1 MKCCSLKRKDLHFH
15 FKRMSEKFYMLN
27 GLNDPNLKHVFLA
40 SLPQELQPEIQRI
53 ITSTRRDVTQLSL
66 GEFHQMTFA
75 SLDKLCE
82 QQSFFKDLMDKKAIL
97 KKACSK
103 SHLEIQCKKM
113 CTCPSKL
120 PRIKRGGKTRKK
132 SLRFFK
138 RRPFRKKK
146 PDRCY
151 LCGKKGH
158 FARRCPNKKEKSAK
172 MVSQILQISE
182 TTFDDTDI
190 ESLYSEQD
198 EQTEDTVFAIHDISS
213 DEKDEHSS
221 VEERDNPQSYLP
233 IYMMQANSTVEVTIP
248 APQVEIQILQSP
260 YDKPIKAIGFID
272 TGATKTMLNPEGL
285 PDDAWRT
292 HYEYFQAADGQRDL
306 TKVKTRQP
314 WDLAAEKVINCRS
327 VEGAI
332 IRFRTDSVLALRN
345 RGKHV
350 GDFQACNIS
359 NHWPIPLSILH
370 DHRKLI
376 ERSSIGHLR
385 SPGESNDERPQ
396 WVPRIMPNARLR
408 AKMGQRF
415 STSLITKKPIG
426 IRFFP
431 KCIIWMH
438 VIGSKLHGRDL
449 LIGFDL
455 HHNAQKLQVLPT
467 RLKYKRYFL
476 PFSTIPRIFA
486 ITDAPAPY
494 ADIAKKL
501 KQCCADSHADF
512 KHPHPLWK
520 NPEFFIQLPFKL
532 NEDANPIKASHPGM
546 TPDDLVLAREECNQ
560 LLALGLIEPTK
571 SNWACPAFYVNKR
584 TEKSE
589 GKRGFW
595 QLGIDPKDRYKTAFC
610 LPNAQYQWTV
620 MPFGLKSK
628 PMEFVD
634 GRYQP
639 GPHITQELLKF
650 PEENLTTKEIQQF
663 LGIVNYIKDFIPECS
678 RYRSQLSKLLK
689 KEPPPWGPAQ
699 TMALQKLKQVCQKPL
714 SLKIPGTGHRILQT
728 YASNEFWGAILI
740 EEENGKKHFCG
751 HASGQFKDSEKYY
764 HAVYKEILA
773 IKYGI
778 KKFEFHLIGHH
789 FTVMMDNTSLPRIM
803 DLKNKGVPEPQLLRL
818 KDWFSE
824 YQFTVKHIKGDA
836 NLIPD
841 FLSRSLG
848 IHLISPTGTISIFMA
863 SSSSSTSRSP
873 LTFPPGFFDDLKNIR
888 EYALDN
894 MFRYLARLILDTDIP
909 PGQGCFRP
917 DYPFLNVITLPG
929 PGLPED
935 GLWFLWCLA
944 ALYYL
949 PIEIRLAQM
958 IDHLRD
964 IKNGKSHIWIFLSWF
979 DDIAAWNKQ
988 FQQTLD
994 EGKSYSIII
1003 LHRPYYKVNTPWM
1016 RTYATVPSTLHQSR
1030 DERVWFGFESMPS
1043 TERPPR
1049 QVVPLG
1055 RGMGRRTLSQLNSLP
1070 TCSGEGYVGLPAA
1083 LGEGW
1088 IGH

>member
-1 MKCCSLKRKDLHFH
+1 
-15 FKRMSEKFYMLN
+15 
-27 GLNDPNLKHVFLA
+27 
-40 SLPQELQPEIQRI
+40 
-53 ITSTRRDVTQLSL
+53 
-66 GEFHQMTFA
+66 
-75 SLDKLCE
+75 
-82 QQSFFKDLMDKKAIL
+82 
-97 KKACSK
+97 
-103 SHLEIQCKKM
+103 M

-120 PRIKRGGKTRKK
+120 LRIKRRGKTKKK
-132 SLRFFK
+132 SLRFFR

-146 PDRCY
+146 TDRCY

-172 MVSQILQISE
+172 MVSQILQISG
-182 TTFDDTDI
+182 TTLDDTDI

-198 EQTEDTVFAIHDISS
+198 EQTEDTVFAIHDITS
-213 DEKDEHSS
+213 DEEDEHSS
-221 VEERDNPQSYLP
+221 VEEGDDPPSYLP
-233 IYMMQANSTVEVTIP
+233 IYMMQANSTMEVTIP

-272 TGATKTMLNPEGL
+272 TGATKTMLNPEVL

-292 HYEYFQAADGQRDL
+292 HYEYFQAADGQ
-306 TKVKTRQP
+306 K
-314 WDLAAEKVINCRS
+314 
-327 VEGAI
+327 
-332 IRFRTDSVLALRN
+332 
-345 RGKHV
+345 
-350 GDFQACNIS
+350 
-359 NHWPIPLSILH
+359 
-370 DHRKLI
+370 
-376 ERSSIGHLR
+376 
-385 SPGESNDERPQ
+385 
-396 WVPRIMPNARLR
+396 
-408 AKMGQRF
+408 F

-431 KCIIWMH
+431 ECIIWMH

-449 LIGFDL
+449 LI
-455 HHNAQKLQVLPT
+455 
-467 RLKYKRYFL
+467 
-476 PFSTIPRIFA
+476 
-486 ITDAPAPY
+486 DAPAPY
-494 ADIAKKL
+494 ADISNKL

-584 TEKSE
+584 TERIRGKKRLVIDYKALNHFLLDDKFPLPKTKVLFSYLAKAQIFSKFDLKS
-589 GKRGFW
+589 GFW
-595 QLGIDPKDRYKTAFC
+595 QLGIDPNDRYKTAFC

-620 MPFGLKSK
+620 MPFGLKVAPSLFQK
-628 PMEFVD
+628 AMIKIFEPILHATLIYIDDILLYTQDQPTHAKLLQQFYDIVQAHGVMLSDKKSFIGQPNIDFLGMKFID

-650 PEENLTTKEIQQF
+650 PKEIQQF

-678 RYRSQLSKLLK
+678 RYTSQLSKLLK
-689 KEPPPWGPAQ
+689 KEPPPWGQVQ
-699 TMALQKLKQVCQKPL
+699 TMALQKLKQKKTGRNTSVDMLVDSSKTLKNTTC
-714 SLKIPGTGHRILQT
+714 SLQ
-728 YASNEFWGAILI
+728 
-740 EEENGKKHFCG
+740 
-751 HASGQFKDSEKYY
+751 
-764 HAVYKEILA
+764 EILA

-789 FTVMMDNTSLPRIM
+789 FTIMMDNTSFPRIM

-818 KDWFSE
+818 KDWFSK

-841 FLSRSLG
+841 FLSRPSG
-848 IHLISPTGTISIFMA
+848 IHLISPTGTIPIFMA
-863 SSSSSTSRSP
+863 SSSGSTSRSP
-873 LTFPPGFFDDLKNIR
+873 LTFPPGFFHDLKNIR

-894 MFRYLARLILDTDIP
+894 MFRYLARLLSNTDIP
-909 PGQGCFRP
+909 PGRGCFRP
-917 DYPFLNVITLPG
+917 DHPFFNVITLPG

-935 GLWFLWCLA
+935 ALWFLWCLA

-949 PIEIRLAQM
+949 PIEIQLAQM

-979 DDIAAWNKQ
+979 DDIAAWNRQ

-994 EGKSYSIII
+994 EGLKLVYTSLAIEPMDEDSDDDPM
-1003 LHRPYYKVNTPWM
+1003 LEPDSQDPWDYG
-1016 RTYATVPSTLHQSR
+1016 TEINL
-1030 DERVWFGFESMPS
+1030 ESKLLPW
-1043 TERPPR
+1043 
-1049 QVVPLG
+1049 
-1055 RGMGRRTLSQLNSLP
+1055 RTLYISMTQ
-1070 TCSGEGYVGLPAA
+1070 A
-1083 LGEGW
+1083 
-1088 IGH
+1088 

>member
-1 MKCCSLKRKDLHFH
+1 
-15 FKRMSEKFYMLN
+15 MSEKFYMLN

-40 SLPQELQPEIQRI
+40 SLPQELQPEIQRM

-75 SLDKLCE
+75 ALDKLCE

-120 PRIKRGGKTRKK
+120 LRIKRRGKTKKK
-132 SLRFFK
+132 SLRFFR

-146 PDRCY
+146 TDRCY

-172 MVSQILQISE
+172 MVSQILQISG
-182 TTFDDTDI
+182 TTGDDTDI

-198 EQTEDTVFAIHDISS
+198 EQTEDTVFAIHDITS
-213 DEKDEHSS
+213 DEEDEHSS
-221 VEERDNPQSYLP
+221 VEEGDDPPSYLP

-272 TGATKTMLNPEGL
+272 TGATKTMLNPEVL

-292 HYEYFQAADGQRDL
+292 HYEYFQAADGQKFSL
-306 TKVKTRQP
+306 
-314 WDLAAEKVINCRS
+314 
-327 VEGAI
+327 
-332 IRFRTDSVLALRN
+332 
-345 RGKHV
+345 
-350 GDFQACNIS
+350 
-359 NHWPIPLSILH
+359 LSL
-370 DHRKLI
+370 
-376 ERSSIGHLR
+376 LR
-385 SPGESNDERPQ
+385 S
-396 WVPRIMPNARLR
+396 
-408 AKMGQRF
+408 
-415 STSLITKKPIG
+415 
-426 IRFFP
+426 
-431 KCIIWMH
+431 
-438 VIGSKLHGRDL
+438 L
-449 LIGFDL
+449 LEFGFDL
-455 HHNAQKLQVLPT
+455 YHKAQKLQVLPT
-467 RLKYKRYFL
+467 GLKYKRYFQ

-494 ADIAKKL
+494 ADISNKL

-584 TEKSE
+584 TEQIRGKKRLVIDYKALNHFLLDDKFPLPKTKVLFSYLAKAQIFSKFDLKS
-589 GKRGFW
+589 GFW
-595 QLGIDPKDRYKTAFC
+595 QLGIDPNDRYKTAFC

-620 MPFGLKSK
+620 MPFGLKVAPSLFQK
-628 PMEFVD
+628 AMIKIFEPILHTTLIYIDDILLYTQDQPTHAKLLQQFYDIVQAHGVMLSDKKSFIGQPNIDFLGMKFID

-663 LGIVNYIKDFIPECS
+663 L
-678 RYRSQLSKLLK
+678 
-689 KEPPPWGPAQ
+689 
-699 TMALQKLKQVCQKPL
+699 
-714 SLKIPGTGHRILQT
+714 
-728 YASNEFWGAILI
+728 
-740 EEENGKKHFCG
+740 
-751 HASGQFKDSEKYY
+751 
-764 HAVYKEILA
+764 VYKEILA

-789 FTVMMDNTSLPRIM
+789 FTIMMDNTSFPRIM

-818 KDWFSE
+818 KDWFSK

-841 FLSRSLG
+841 FLSRPSG
-848 IHLISPTGTISIFMA
+848 IHLISPTGTIPIFMA
-863 SSSSSTSRSP
+863 SSSGSTSRSP
-873 LTFPPGFFDDLKNIR
+873 STFPPGFFHDLKNIR

-894 MFRYLARLILDTDIP
+894 MFRYLARLLSNTDIP
-909 PGQGCFRP
+909 PGRGCFRP
-917 DYPFLNVITLPG
+917 DHPFFNVITLPG
-929 PGLPED
+929 P
-935 GLWFLWCLA
+935 
-944 ALYYL
+944 
-949 PIEIRLAQM
+949 
-958 IDHLRD
+958 
-964 IKNGKSHIWIFLSWF
+964 
-979 DDIAAWNKQ
+979 AWNKQ

-1003 LHRPYYKVNTPWM
+1003 LHRPYYEGTGEAKPLPLCRTWKSLEKPLIEQRHEGQELARHLCFVNKIPIPTQGLKLVYTSLAIEPMDEDSDDDPMQEPDSQDPWDYG
-1016 RTYATVPSTLHQSR
+1016 TEINLESPSFYHGGPSTS
-1030 DERVWFGFESMPS
+1030 
-1043 TERPPR
+1043 
-1049 QVVPLG
+1049 
-1055 RGMGRRTLSQLNSLP
+1055 
-1070 TCSGEGYVGLPAA
+1070 A
-1083 LGEGW
+1083 
-1088 IGH
+1088 